1 MKGEGKNNMKNFKR
15 FISILM
21 VFVMTFAMAACSQQP
36 ASTDQKP
43 AEEKPAAE
51 APAAEPS
58 SDIGDYS
65 WSLGTDSPE
74 DTVTHKYAVKFAEE
88 VGALSGGKM
97 KIQVYSSGTLGGD
110 REMLESIKSGNIQF
124 VVQTTAPQVNF
135 MPKLAVFDLP
145 NAYATIEEVRKAVD
159 NEEFLKTIN
168 GVYEEAGYHLMAYAD
183 QGFRVMSTN
192 NKIES
197 INDFKG
203 QKIRTMENANHIAYW
218 KALGANPTP
227 MAFAEVYIG
236 LQQGTIDAQE
246 NPYEVIV
253 SAKFYEQQKYV
264 IKTNHIPHLL
274 SLITSSDV
282 YNGLNDAEKAILDQ
296 AAANAKGYAREQAD
310 SRVADRVSIIE
321 SNGAEIVEINEE
333 TFKAMQ
339 EAAKPV
345 YESIKQQV
353 GEELVNAYLGK

>member
-1 MKGEGKNNMKNFKR
+1 MYKVKDMKKFL
-15 FISILM
+15 SILM
-21 VFVMTFAMAACSQQP
+21 ILAMIFTMTACSQQTTEDNP
-36 ASTDQKP
+36 VEPENETP
-43 AEEKPAAE
+43 T
-51 APAAEPS
+51 PS
-58 SDIGDYS
+58 SDIGEYS

-74 DTVTHKYAVKFAEE
+74 DTVTQKYAEKFAEE

-97 KIQVYSSGTLGGD
+97 KIQVYSNGTLGGD
-110 REMLESIKSGNIQF
+110 REMLESIKGGNIQF

-135 MPKLAVFDLP
+135 MPKLAVFDVP

-159 NEEFLKTIN
+159 NESFMKTIN
-168 GVYEEAGYHLMAYAD
+168 NVYKDAGYHLMAYAD

-192 NKIES
+192 KKIET
-197 INDFKG
+197 IDDFKG

-253 SAKFYEQQKYV
+253 SSKFYEQQKYV

-274 SLITSSDV
+274 SLITSSDL
-282 YNGLNDAEKAILDQ
+282 YSGLSDAEKAILDE
-296 AAANAKGYAREQAD
+296 AALNAKSYAREQAD
-310 SRVADRVSIIE
+310 SRVSDRVSIIE
-321 SNGAEIVEINEE
+321 SNGAEIIEINADVF
-333 TFKAMQ
+333 TAMQ
-339 EAAKPV
+339 EAVQSV
-345 YESIKQQV
+345 YESIKEQV
-353 GEELVNAYLGK
+353 GEELLNAYLGH

>member
-1 MKGEGKNNMKNFKR
+1 MKNFKK
-15 FISILM
+15 FISIIM
-21 VFVMTFAMAACSQQP
+21 IMAMIFAITACSE
-36 ASTDQKP
+36 QK
-43 AEEKPAAE
+43 AATNEKPDE
-51 APAAEPS
+51 QPTGETPANES
-58 SDIGDYS
+58 QTSNIGEYS

-88 VGALSGGKM
+88 VKALSGGK
-97 KIQVYSSGTLGGD
+97 INVQVYSNGTLGGD
-110 REMLESIKSGNIQF
+110 REMLESIKGGNIQF

-135 MPKLAVFDLP
+135 MPKLAVFDIP
-145 NAYATIEEVRKAVD
+145 NAYATIDEVRKAVD
-159 NEEFLKTIN
+159 NESFIKSIN
-168 GVYEEAGYHLMAYAD
+168 SVYEDAGYHLMAYAD

-192 NKIES
+192 KKIES

-246 NPYEVIV
+246 NPYEVVV

-274 SLITSSDV
+274 SLITSSEL
-282 YNGLNDAEKAILDQ
+282 YNGLNDAEKAIVDE
-296 AAANAKGYAREQAD
+296 AAVNAKAYAREQAD
-310 SRVADRVSIIE
+310 SRVSDRISIIE
-321 SNGAEIVEINEE
+321 SNGAEIVEVNAE

-339 EAAKPV
+339 EAVQPV
-345 YESIKQQV
+345 YGSIKEQV